1 MKILELDVREKLL
14 ADISTEALSITSGN
28 VIGILKEM
36 LVKLKSLSGKK
47 RSAKEFY
54 GIWKDDLISDDEF
67 LDSLKRSRNFK
78 NDIEKMYE

>member
-14 ADISTEALSITSGN
+14 ADISTEALSINSGN

-47 RSAKEFY
+47 RSSKEFY